1 MSPKLGEHLVATSR
15 LNQDAVDAAINA
27 QQGDD
32 RRLGAILVEQG
43 LDIAELRSALGEVHG
58 VAAFSPAITPQ
69 PDLLAAPVARTW
81 GAIPLKIVGDT
92 LHVAMIDPGSAVARA
107 EVAAASGFSSLDVT
121 VVTQVDFNALAPEL
135 LGGELNRGS
144 AADLWMTARGRGAS
158 ELHLEPSACESR
170 VRARIGGALVTL
182 GVVERRAHAGSVAQ
196 LVAMGAQTL
205 TTVHGDRAIL
215 RHAQVPHHTLADLA
229 LPSKVAGRLKRLVDV
244 PQGLVLITGPRD
256 SGRSTISAALVR
268 QAAGLHRQVAVLSA
282 TDPGIPGAAW
292 VQPADAPTAQ
302 LQDIMRQD
310 PDVVL
315 IDGPADPA
323 TLLAA
328 ATGALDGRL
337 VVLCSPGGRAVDA
350 CLNAISAGVDAW
362 LLAAT
367 LRAAIAVRLV
377 RTVCASCSAAHEPR
391 PAELSEF
398 GVQRVSADQATYKLG
413 RGCAACDGSGYA
425 GRALLQEILLST
437 SDLQSA
443 LRDGATAQSLTELG
457 RSDGFH
463 TLWEDG
469 ILRVLRGETTF
480 EELRT
485 ALIPPG

>member
-1 MSPKLGEHLVATSR
+1 MSLKLGEHLVATSR
-15 LNQDAVDAAINA
+15 LSQDAVDAGITA

-58 VAAFSPAITPQ
+58 VAPFSPGITPQ
-69 PDLLAAPVARTW
+69 PDLLAPPVARTW
-81 GAIPLKIVGDT
+81 GAIPLKIVGDK
-92 LHVAMIDPGSAVARA
+92 LHVAMVDPSSEVARA
-107 EVAAASGFSSLDVT
+107 EVAAASGFTTLDVT
-121 VVTQVDFNALAPEL
+121 VIAQDDFNALAREL
-135 LGGELNRGS
+135 LGGELDRGT
-144 AADLWMTARGRGAS
+144 AADLWPTARGRGAS

-182 GVVERRAHAGSVAQ
+182 GAVERRGHAGSVAQ

-205 TTVHGDRAIL
+205 TTVHGERAVL
-215 RHAQVPHHTLADLA
+215 RHAEAPHHQLVDLGF
-229 LPSKVAGRLKRLVDV
+229 PSKVAGRLKRLVDV
-244 PQGLVLITGPRD
+244 PQGLVLVTGPRD

-268 QAAGLHRQVAVLSA
+268 QAAGLHRQVVVLSA
-282 TDPGIPGAAW
+282 TDPGIPGAAR
-292 VQPADAPTAQ
+292 VQPGDAAQ
-302 LQDIMRQD
+302 IQDIMRQD

-323 TLLAA
+323 TLAAA
-328 ATGALDGRL
+328 ATGALEGRL
-337 VVLCSPGGRAVDA
+337 VVLSAPGGRAVDA
-350 CLNAISAGVDAW
+350 CINAISAGVDAW

-367 LRAAIAVRLV
+367 LRASIGVRLV
-377 RTVCASCSAAHEPR
+377 RTVCASCAAAHEPT

-398 GVQRVSADQATYKLG
+398 GVQGARADQATYKLG
-413 RGCAACDGSGYA
+413 RGCSGCDGSGYA
-425 GRALLQEILLST
+425 GRAMLAETLFAS
-437 SDLQSA
+437 SDLQAA

-457 RSDGFH
+457 RTDGFH

-469 ILRVLRGETTF
+469 IVRVLRGETTF

-485 ALIPPG
+485 ALIPPS